1 MKHLTMKYL
10 TLLMLVVLSPLL
22 NATSPSIDLQLTEN
36 EKNWLEKNPV
46 IQFTGDP
53 NWLPFEAF
61 NKDQVYI
68 GIVSE
73 HLHVIEERLGIK
85 FNIIP
90 TKNWTESVNMAKT
103 GRVDV
108 LSETDDSALK
118 SHLLFS
124 QSYLETPVVIVMRNT
139 ENYIESLDKI
149 KHKKIAVIRNYGYV
163 TKIVNKY
170 DYIDFYIVED
180 IQDGLMAVSTGRADA
195 LLCTVT
201 LCGYTISEMSIH
213 NIKIIGKTEFDTK
226 LAFGVSKQLPELVS
240 ILNKAIQ
247 SITAVEQQDIL
258 DNWHMQQYV
267 EKVDYTLAW
276 KILVPILTVL
286 IIFVISW
293 NRRLSNEIILR
304 KAIESDLKEATKKSE
319 DAVNSK
325 SDFLAKMSHEIR
337 TPMNG
342 VLGMAEL
349 LESSDLDDTQK
360 HYLRVIQRSG
370 NTLMV
375 VINDILDYSK
385 IEAGKT
391 YLQNSPLELNDLI
404 EETTVPYR
412 LIPDSNVQFDVH
424 LDTNIPVHL
433 IGDAVR
439 LHQVLSNLLNN
450 AFKFTHAGSIIL
462 SASLVKL
469 NNTDAEI
476 KFSVSDSG
484 EGIDESTLK
493 IIFDPF
499 TQADQSTARKHG
511 GTGLGLSICKRLIEL
526 MGGELTVDSTLGK
539 GSVFYFCVRLS
550 LNESPITISDKK
562 TNPEDHSNLRVLL
575 VEDNLVN
582 QMVLKGYLEKLGIQ
596 SCVVSDGEAATDII
610 CEHRRPFDL
619 ILMDCE
625 MPGIDGYQATK
636 KIRQWELAT
645 NQPAITICALTA
657 HVLPEHIS
665 KCKES
670 GMDNH
675 LTKPLKL
682 NDLTEYLRTLDSFK
696 I

>member
-1 MKHLTMKYL
+1 
-10 TLLMLVVLSPLL
+10 
-22 NATSPSIDLQLTEN
+22 
-36 EKNWLEKNPV
+36 
-46 IQFTGDP
+46 
-53 NWLPFEAF
+53 
-61 NKDQVYI
+61 
-68 GIVSE
+68 
-73 HLHVIEERLGIK
+73 
-85 FNIIP
+85 
-90 TKNWTESVNMAKT
+90 
-103 GRVDV
+103 
-108 LSETDDSALK
+108 
-118 SHLLFS
+118 
-124 QSYLETPVVIVMRNT
+124 
-139 ENYIESLDKI
+139 
-149 KHKKIAVIRNYGYV
+149 
-163 TKIVNKY
+163 
-170 DYIDFYIVED
+170 
-180 IQDGLMAVSTGRADA
+180 
-195 LLCTVT
+195 
-201 LCGYTISEMSIH
+201 
-213 NIKIIGKTEFDTK
+213 
-226 LAFGVSKQLPELVS
+226 
-240 ILNKAIQ
+240 
-247 SITAVEQQDIL
+247 
-258 DNWHMQQYV
+258 
-267 EKVDYTLAW
+267 
-276 KILVPILTVL
+276 
-286 IIFVISW
+286 
-293 NRRLSNEIILR
+293 
-304 KAIESDLKEATKKSE
+304 
-319 DAVNSK
+319 
-325 SDFLAKMSHEIR
+325 
-337 TPMNG
+337 
-342 VLGMAEL
+342 MAEL
-349 LESSDLDDTQK
+349 LEGSELDETQK

-385 IEAGKT
+385 IEVGQMR
-391 YLQNSPLELNDLI
+391 LLNSPLELNDLI

-433 IGDAVR
+433 KGDAVR

-526 MGGELTVDSTLGK
+526 MGGELSVDSTLGK

-562 TNPEDHSNLRVLL
+562 TNPEDYSNLRVLL

-636 KIRQWELAT
+636 NIRQWELAT

-675 LTKPLKL
+675 LAKPLKL